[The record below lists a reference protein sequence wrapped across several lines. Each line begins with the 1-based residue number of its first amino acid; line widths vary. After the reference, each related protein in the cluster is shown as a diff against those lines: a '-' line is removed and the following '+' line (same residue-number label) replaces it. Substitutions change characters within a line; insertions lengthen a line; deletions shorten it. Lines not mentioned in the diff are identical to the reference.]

1 MPGLAGSPGFDLP
14 KSFPNDKI
22 RKWIYVANL
31 NTVGL
36 GMIVTKCLGICGM
49 NTNAAKSKNY
59 KEYYELNKAPEI
71 QGWLIIRF
79 KRWEFTSI
87 SLTRAPIFLITSS
100 EGIATWLNSL
110 EYYPISLT
118 HHSY

>member
-1 MPGLAGSPGFDLP
+1 
-14 KSFPNDKI
+14 
-22 RKWIYVANL
+22 
-31 NTVGL
+31 
-36 GMIVTKCLGICGM
+36 M

-59 KEYYELNKAPEI
+59 KEYCELNKAPEI
-71 QGWLIIRF
+71 QGWLMIRF

-110 EYYPISLT
+110 EYYPFFFIIAIEDFQWTCSPECADE
-118 HHSY
+118 S